1 MSQYTVTLADSTT
14 IVRARK
20 DAAVKAADASGQDY
34 VITSKSGAVVAT
46 TDGRIAAKSGE
57 APAPAPAAAPEP
69 EPTPAPEAEAPAPA
83 ATPKKESTVAK
94 STSNEFK
101 AQGRPR
107 KSSVPEVELQKGETV
122 ALYDMGSLAF
132 TATMLKGGQDL
143 AAKRGLESRIS
154 VAALA
159 LVLQGGTAK
168 ERTAVAKQAREMWVH
183 VYGEFRDWK
192 AGRREERRK
201 QLETTD
207 GRRQMLVEERE
218 FFAARMADFIAAA

>member
-20 DAAVKAADASGQDY
+20 DAAIKAADASGQDY
-34 VITSKSGAVVAT
+34 VITSKSGAVVAD
-46 TDGRIAAKSGE
+46 TDGRIAAKSGD
-57 APAPAPAAAPEP
+57 APAPAPEP
-69 EPTPAPEAEAPAPA
+69 EPTPAPQPEAPAPA
-83 ATPKKESTVAK
+83 ATSSKESTVAK
-94 STSNEFK
+94 STEFK

-107 KSSVPEVELQKGETV
+107 KSTVPEVEVQKGETV

-143 AAKRGLESRIS
+143 AAKKGLESRIS

-159 LVLQGGTAK
+159 LVLSGGTAK

-218 FFAARMADFIAAA
+218 FFAARMADFIKSA

>member
-1 MSQYTVTLADSTT
+1 MSQYTVTLADNTT

-20 DAAVKAADASGQDY
+20 DAAIAAAQKTGLDY
-34 VITSKSGAVVAT
+34 VITSKSGAVVADT
-46 TDGRIAAKSGE
+46 EGRIAAKAGDAAPA
-57 APAPAPAAAPEP
+57 APAPSP

-94 STSNEFK
+94 STEFK

-107 KSSVPEVELQKGETV
+107 KSTVPEVEVKKGETV

-143 AAKRGLESRIS
+143 AAKKGLESRIS
-154 VAALA
+154 VASLA
-159 LVLQGGTAK
+159 LVLSGGTAK
-168 ERTAVAKQAREMWVH
+168 DRAAVAKQAREMWVH

-192 AGRREERRK
+192 AGRRELRRK

-218 FFAARMADFIAAA
+218 FFAARMADFIKSA

>member
-1 MSQYTVTLADSTT
+1 MATSRYTLFSLTT
-14 IVRARK
+14 GDAIATYARK
-20 DAAVKAADASGQDY
+20 EAAIKAAERESLLAYEIQSASG
-34 VITSKSGAVVAT
+34 KVVHT
-46 TDGRIAAKSGE
+46 VDNR
-57 APAPAPAAAPEP
+57 PAPEPEATPEP

-94 STSNEFK
+94 STEFK

-107 KSSVPEVELQKGETV
+107 KSTVPEVEVKKGETV

-143 AAKRGLESRIS
+143 AAKKGLESRIS
-154 VAALA
+154 VASLA
-159 LVLQGGTAK
+159 LVLQGGSAK
-168 ERTAVAKQAREMWVH
+168 DRAAVAKQAREMWVH

-192 AGRREERRK
+192 AGRRELRRK

-218 FFAARMADFIAAA
+218 FFAARMADFIKSA